1 MCKLSEKDVGSMA
14 LKGKMALPVVAPAGA
29 SCRSTPPALLAT
41 FAALCRAPFLELI
54 ILMGLAGL
62 TSCQGDGNKD
72 IRDYYFPLKQLKEGF
87 VYEYL
92 PVYPDS
98 LTPAY
103 WYYRSFIRE
112 DGVFLTGTYYDSRL
126 IPLQLLREELVSN
139 GMLLQELFLYEP
151 DSIGQ
156 QRRAT
161 AEVLAGNAFPFTVS
175 DSSGVFLYKVSWVP
189 PTDPEATITLI
200 KNRRYR
206 GDSTILYEGKKYAAV
221 LFDLRESLEH
231 EQDGVFEQTY
241 RGREVYAK
249 GLGLVYYEKHVT
261 DEFRWAYRLA
271 ARYPM
276 SQLEEIFRQQIETN
290 TLE

>member
-1 MCKLSEKDVGSMA
+1 MCRLSEKDVGSVA
-14 LKGKMALPVVAPAGA
+14 LKGKVALPVVAPAKAAGA
-29 SCRSTPPALLAT
+29 SCRSTLLAS
-41 FAALCRAPFLELI
+41 FAALCRVPFLKLI
-54 ILMGLAGL
+54 ILIGLAGL

-72 IRDYYFPLKQLKEGF
+72 IRDYYFPLKQLKEGL
-87 VYEYL
+87 VYEYQ

-161 AEVLAGNAFPFTVS
+161 AEVLAGTAFPFTVS

-276 SQLEEIFRQQIETN
+276 SQLEETFRQQIETN

>member
-1 MCKLSEKDVGSMA
+1 MA

-72 IRDYYFPLKQLKEGF
+72 IRDYYFPLKQLKEGL

-276 SQLEEIFRQQIETN
+276 SQLEETFRQQIETN